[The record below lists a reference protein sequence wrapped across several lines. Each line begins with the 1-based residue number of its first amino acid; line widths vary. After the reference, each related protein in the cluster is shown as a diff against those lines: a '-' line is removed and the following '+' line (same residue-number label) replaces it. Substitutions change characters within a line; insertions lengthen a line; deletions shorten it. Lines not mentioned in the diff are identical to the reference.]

1 MEKVSKSS
9 VLKFIVPSVIGILI
23 FMIPVKYQG
32 DWTICVKII
41 ADIIGNALASVLPA
55 LCVVIITI
63 SAILSAAF
71 VQAVVDR

>member
-41 ADIIGNALASVLPA
+41 ADIIGNALA
-55 LCVVIITI
+55 
-63 SAILSAAF
+63 
-71 VQAVVDR
+71 